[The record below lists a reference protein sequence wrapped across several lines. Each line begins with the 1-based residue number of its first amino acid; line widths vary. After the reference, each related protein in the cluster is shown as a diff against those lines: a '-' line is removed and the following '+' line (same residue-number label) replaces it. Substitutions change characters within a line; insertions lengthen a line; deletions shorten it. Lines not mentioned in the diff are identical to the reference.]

1 MSNLIE
7 VGGIAVHGDYLY
19 WVDTSSG
26 QLNRVNK
33 MTGEDKQL
41 ILGKIGEPTDVLV
54 VDKHSFDGK
63 LTTSIKKIV
72 LACLVMLL

>member
-63 LTTSIKKIV
+63 LTTKIV